1 MSSVSKLVVVVV
13 VILLK
18 EKGTSLPA
26 QRLNKHPSR
35 GLLRHILQ
43 QVYNQAVS
51 DPEKLNQYEP
61 FSPEASTFSAALCNT
76 LCVGFAFMGRPEY
89 IRRRSRSFCTEVV
102 AYAVLPSVLC
112 ISVLRLWKVVLW
124 VDPSTPPSS
133 CCAFPC
139 SCLAVLMTWF

>member
-1 MSSVSKLVVVVV
+1 MALNFFVSELVFLT
-13 VILLK
+13 LLQ

-61 FSPEASTFSAALCNT
+61 FSPEVRYCYL
-76 LCVGFAFMGRPEY
+76 L
-89 IRRRSRSFCTEVV
+89 VV
-102 AYAVLPSVLC
+102 KCIVL
-112 ISVLRLWKVVLW
+112 
-124 VDPSTPPSS
+124 
-133 CCAFPC
+133 FN
-139 SCLAVLMTWF
+139 

>member
-1 MSSVSKLVVVVV
+1 L

-61 FSPEASTFSAALCNT
+61 FSPEASILSAALCIAMSR
-76 LCVGFAFMGRPEY
+76 FAFMGRPEC
-89 IRRRSRSFCTEVV
+89 IRRKSHTQFCAEV
-102 AYAVLPSVLC
+102 
-112 ISVLRLWKVVLW
+112 
-124 VDPSTPPSS
+124 
-133 CCAFPC
+133 
-139 SCLAVLMTWF
+139 

>member
-1 MSSVSKLVVVVV
+1 MLLTGDLPISIVSKLA
-13 VILLK
+13 LLGFLK

-61 FSPEASTFSAALCNT
+61 FSPEVST
-76 LCVGFAFMGRPEY
+76 R
-89 IRRRSRSFCTEVV
+89 
-102 AYAVLPSVLC
+102 
-112 ISVLRLWKVVLW
+112 
-124 VDPSTPPSS
+124 
-133 CCAFPC
+133 CC
-139 SCLAVLMTWF
+139 SL

>member
-1 MSSVSKLVVVVV
+1 VLLPFHLLVSPAF
-13 VILLK
+13 LK

-61 FSPEASTFSAALCNT
+61 FSPEVSN
-76 LCVGFAFMGRPEY
+76 GG
-89 IRRRSRSFCTEVV
+89 IRGHRT
-102 AYAVLPSVLC
+102 
-112 ISVLRLWKVVLW
+112 
-124 VDPSTPPSS
+124 
-133 CCAFPC
+133 
-139 SCLAVLMTWF
+139 

>member
-1 MSSVSKLVVVVV
+1 MYCSFIFLFAQ
-13 VILLK
+13 

-61 FSPEASTFSAALCNT
+61 FSPEVSIQFH
-76 LCVGFAFMGRPEY
+76 
-89 IRRRSRSFCTEVV
+89 FC
-102 AYAVLPSVLC
+102 A
-112 ISVLRLWKVVLW
+112 
-124 VDPSTPPSS
+124 
-133 CCAFPC
+133 
-139 SCLAVLMTWF
+139 

>member
-1 MSSVSKLVVVVV
+1 MSQGGGNYFVKKPVCDVVYV
-13 VILLK
+13 LLTTSLTLLQ

-61 FSPEASTFSAALCNT
+61 FSPE
-76 LCVGFAFMGRPEY
+76 VRQ
-89 IRRRSRSFCTEVV
+89 
-102 AYAVLPSVLC
+102 
-112 ISVLRLWKVVLW
+112 
-124 VDPSTPPSS
+124 
-133 CCAFPC
+133 
-139 SCLAVLMTWF
+139 